1 MRVIVD
7 AFGGDNAPLEV
18 IKGCILAKNEYN
30 VDITLT
36 GDVEKI
42 KQCANQ
48 NNLDIGQFKLIN
60 ASTVIP
66 VEADPTSI
74 CKEYSD
80 SSMAV
85 AFKLLADGEGD
96 AVVCAGSTGA
106 IVVGASLIIKRIKG
120 IKRAALAPIMPSEN
134 NNYILLDV
142 GANLEC
148 RPEMLKQFAIMGSI
162 YMEKVMDVKNPKVGL
177 VNIGAEETKG
187 LDLQIETY
195 KLLKDSNTVNFVGN
209 IEPRYIPK
217 GDCDVVIADGF
228 TGNVILKLTEGM
240 GKFMSNS
247 IKDIFGGAIGKLCGA
262 LVIKKIKALKKK
274 MDYKEHGGAP
284 LLGISKPVI
293 KAHGSSNDIA
303 FKNAIRQ
310 AITFYNQD
318 VIGLIQQQIKE

>member
-18 IKGCILAKNEYN
+18 IKGCILAKNEYD

-42 KQCANQ
+42 KQCASQ

-106 IVVGASLIIKRIKG
+106 IVVGASLIVKRIKG
-120 IKRAALAPIMPSEN
+120 IKRAALAPIMPSES

-162 YMEKVMDVKNPKVGL
+162 YMEKVMDVKSPKVGL

-195 KLLKDSNTVNFVGN
+195 KLLKDSNVINFVGN

-217 GDCDVVIADGF
+217 GDCDVVVTDGF
-228 TGNVILKLTEGM
+228 TGNVVLKLTEGM

-247 IKDIFGGAIGKLCGA
+247 IKNIFGGTIGKLCGA

>member
-134 NNYILLDV
+134 NNYILLD
-142 GANLEC
+142 
-148 RPEMLKQFAIMGSI
+148 
-162 YMEKVMDVKNPKVGL
+162 
-177 VNIGAEETKG
+177 
-187 LDLQIETY
+187 
-195 KLLKDSNTVNFVGN
+195 
-209 IEPRYIPK
+209 
-217 GDCDVVIADGF
+217 
-228 TGNVILKLTEGM
+228 
-240 GKFMSNS
+240 
-247 IKDIFGGAIGKLCGA
+247 
-262 LVIKKIKALKKK
+262 
-274 MDYKEHGGAP
+274 
-284 LLGISKPVI
+284 
-293 KAHGSSNDIA
+293 
-303 FKNAIRQ
+303 
-310 AITFYNQD
+310 
-318 VIGLIQQQIKE
+318 